1 MTQPSQRPALS
12 SALTPDSL
20 PVLPAGLVARCLEK
34 EPEHWTVYDLVD
46 VFVRMRLRVVSL
58 LHVGGDGWLK
68 TLDFAPA
75 DATHLREILS
85 VGERADGSS
94 LFGNMGVPVTA
105 SDVVLRPRIATAF
118 VDPLAAEPTLAVMC
132 GHYGRDGLP
141 LPESPDTLV
150 RRAFQRLQDEAGIE
164 LHALG
169 ELEFFLGKRPDD
181 GDVYG
186 AAERGYHATA
196 PFVFGEAMR
205 RRALVLLSE
214 MGVPVKYGH
223 SEVGHIEAEGDG
235 GRIWEQHEIE
245 LGLQPLPA
253 AADSVVL
260 AQWLLR
266 NLARE
271 SGMLCSFDPI
281 LREGHAGSG
290 MHFHLSA
297 VMDGVHQPAEAA
309 DGALHETA
317 RWLIGGL
324 AHYADGL
331 MAFGNRSPSSF
342 VRLTQAKEAPSAI
355 TWGRHNRKALIRLPI
370 MPRDEAGAPM
380 GPETIEFRL
389 PDGSAHPHLL
399 LAGVA
404 QAMAAGRSMDGLDAL
419 IEATSAQ
426 KPRPEGAVPV
436 PRAFAEVARALREER
451 DMLEAGGVFPTH
463 VIDRIAETLERA

>member
-1 MTQPSQRPALS
+1 MTHPSQRTLS
-12 SALTPDSL
+12 SPPLAPDSA
-20 PVLPAGLVARCLEK
+20 PTLPASLIARCLEK

-94 LFGNMGVPVTA
+94 LFGVMGVPVTA
-105 SDVVLRPRIATAF
+105 SDVVLRPRLSTAF
-118 VDPLAAEPTLAVMC
+118 VDPLAQQPTLAVVC

-150 RRAFQRLQDEAGIE
+150 RRAFQRLQDEAGVE

-169 ELEFFLGKRPDD
+169 ELEFFLGKRPDESD
-181 GDVYG
+181 IYG
-186 AAERGYHATA
+186 ATERGYHSSA
-196 PFVFGEAMR
+196 PFVFGETLR
-205 RRALVLLSE
+205 RRALVLLAE
-214 MGVPVKYGH
+214 MGIPVKYGH
-223 SEVGHIEAEGDG
+223 SEVGYIQADDED

-253 AADSVVL
+253 AADSVVIT
-260 AQWLLR
+260 QWLLR
-266 NLARE
+266 NLAQQAGLR
-271 SGMLCSFDPI
+271 CSFDPI

-290 MHFHLSA
+290 MHFHLSP
-297 VMDGVHQPAEAA
+297 VMDGAHQPTAGA
-309 DGALHETA
+309 DGALRETA
-317 RWLIGGL
+317 KWLIGGL
-324 AHYADGL
+324 VRYANGL

-370 MPRDEAGAPM
+370 TPTDEDGASV
-380 GPETIEFRL
+380 GPETVEFRL

-404 QAMAAGRSMDGLDAL
+404 QAMVAGRSMDGLDDL
-419 IEATSAQ
+419 IAATSVQ
-426 KPRPEGAVPV
+426 MPRPEGAVPV
-436 PRAFAEVARALREER
+436 PRTFAEVARALREER
-451 DMLEAGGVFPTH
+451 EMLEAGGVFPAH
-463 VIDRIAETLERA
+463 VVDRIAETLERA

>member
-1 MTQPSQRPALS
+1 MTHPSQRPP
-12 SALTPDSL
+12 TPSVL
-20 PVLPAGLVARCLEK
+20 IPAAPPTLPASLLARCLEK
-34 EPEHWTVYDLVD
+34 EPEHWTVYDLVE
-46 VFVRMRLRVVSL
+46 VFVRRRLRLVSL

-75 DATHLREILS
+75 DATHLREILT

-94 LFGNMGVPVTA
+94 LFGSMGVPVTA

-118 VDPLAAEPTLAVMC
+118 VDPLAAEPTLAVLC
-132 GHYGRDGLP
+132 GHFGRDGLP

-150 RRAFQRLQDEAGIE
+150 RRAFQRLQGEAGVE

-169 ELEFFLGKRPDD
+169 ELEFFLGKRPDESD
-181 GDVYG
+181 IYG
-186 AAERGYHATA
+186 ANERGYHSSA
-196 PFVFGEAMR
+196 PFVFGETVR
-205 RRALVLLSE
+205 RKALVLLAE
-214 MGVPVKYGH
+214 MGIPVKYGH
-223 SEVGHIEAEGDG
+223 SEVGYIQADNDG

-253 AADSVVL
+253 AADHVVL

-271 SGMLCSFDPI
+271 AGMQCSFDPI

-290 MHFHLSA
+290 MHFHISP
-297 VMDGVHQPAEAA
+297 VVDGVHQPTQGA
-309 DGALHETA
+309 DGALHDTA
-317 RWLIGGL
+317 KWLIGGL
-324 AHYADGL
+324 VRYADGL

-370 MPRDEAGAPM
+370 MPTDEAGASV
-380 GPETIEFRL
+380 GQETIEFRL

-419 IEATSAQ
+419 IEATSVQ
-426 KPRPEGAVPV
+426 MPRPEGAVPV
-436 PRAFAEVARALREER
+436 PRTFADVARALRDER
-451 DMLEAGGVFPTH
+451 EMLEAGGVFPAH
-463 VIDRIAETLERA
+463 VIDRIVETLERG